1 MMDTV
6 VQWIDRL
13 TASGYP
19 LKPHILHKLANTI
32 QTLCVSGINK
42 PLAIYMLYNTLRKQ
56 WYKHFLNHYKQ
67 LESII
72 LESIEVVYLKE
83 TSMAV
88 I

>member
-1 MMDTV
+1 
-6 VQWIDRL
+6 
-13 TASGYP
+13 
-19 LKPHILHKLANTI
+19 
-32 QTLCVSGINK
+32 
-42 PLAIYMLYNTLRKQ
+42 MLYNTLRQQ